1 MQTVVNLEGYT
12 MSGGYDDRDGKIW
25 LDGDFVD
32 WRDANV
38 HVLTHAMHYASSV
51 FEGERAY
58 NGKIFKSFEH
68 SERFKKSANLI
79 DFEIPYTVEEIE
91 KAKYQSLQ
99 ENGLTDAYVRAFAWR
114 GAGEDMGVASSR
126 NPVRV
131 AVAVWSWGNYYG
143 DAKFKGAKL
152 DIAKWRRPDP
162 ATAPSQAKAAGL
174 YMIAT
179 MSKHAAEDKGCSD
192 AMMFDYRGYVAE
204 ATGANMFFVK
214 DGVVHTPTPDAFLNG
229 ITRQTVINLLKEKG
243 ISVIE
248 RHIMPD
254 ELESFEQCWLTGT
267 AAEVTPVGQ
276 IGDYNFEVGALT
288 REISDSYDK
297 LVRT

>member
-1 MQTVVNLEGYT
+1 

-25 LDGDFVD
+25 VDGTLVD
-32 WRDANV
+32 WRSAQV
-38 HVLTHAMHYASSV
+38 HILTHAMHYASSV

-58 NGKIFKSFEH
+58 GGKIFKSREH
-68 SERFKKSANLI
+68 SERLIQSGRLI
-79 DFEIPYTVEEIE
+79 DFEIPYTVDQIE
-91 KAKYQSLQ
+91 KAKEDTLAA
-99 ENGLTDAYVRAFAWR
+99 NGLSDAYVRALAWR
-114 GAGEDMGVASSR
+114 GAGEDMGVASAR
-126 NPVRV
+126 NPVHL

-143 DAKFKGAKL
+143 DAKMKGAKL

-179 MSKHAAEDKGCSD
+179 MSKHAAEAKGCSD

-204 ATGANMFFVK
+204 ATGANIFFVK
-214 DGVVHTPTPDAFLNG
+214 DGEVHTPLADAFLNG
-229 ITRQTVINLLKEKG
+229 LTRQTVMEMLREKG
-243 ISVIE
+243 ITVHE

-254 ELESFEQCWLTGT
+254 ELEGFEQCWLTGT
-267 AAEVTPVGQ
+267 AAEITPVGQ

-288 REISDSYDK
+288 RDIAQSYET
-297 LVRT
+297 LVRS